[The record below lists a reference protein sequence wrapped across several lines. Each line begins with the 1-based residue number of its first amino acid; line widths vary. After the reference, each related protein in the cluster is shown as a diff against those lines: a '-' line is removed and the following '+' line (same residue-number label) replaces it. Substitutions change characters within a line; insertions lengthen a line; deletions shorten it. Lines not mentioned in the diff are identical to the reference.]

1 MAILRDLRGLENN
14 YTEEIL
20 KDFPDGYSI
29 HVVDEEEGFFIRLAY
44 NYDGVCMI
52 DYFPNNCSW
61 IVVGGF
67 NPSYRSHLKTCL
79 AIADEIAKHLFYKVI
94 FISDILGSP
103 NLQIGKEAGYTKL
116 LQNINYHSDNEVVLM
131 AKELDYLEK
140 DYI

>member
-1 MAILRDLRGLENN
+1 MAIYRDLCNLNSVLIK
-14 YTEEIL
+14 EIL
-20 KDFPDGYSI
+20 EDFSDGYSI
-29 HVVDEEEGFFIRLAY
+29 FVVNEEEGFFARLSY
-44 NYDGVCMI
+44 NNELVCMI
-52 DYFPNNCSW
+52 NYFPNNCSW
-61 IVVGGF
+61 IIVGGF

-79 AIADEIAKHLFYKVI
+79 AIADEIAKHLLYKVI